1 MAFIKD
7 NPKFVLL
14 IAVLCCILA
23 SIFFV
28 SLYGFGV
35 VVLAGGIIASWVLV
49 GWKDNWI
56 AKWLAGGAFLVGL
69 LGAIVEYPYRR
80 ETASVFSLAIEAQ
93 TQPGAFGFD
102 FEDNEELFGTV
113 VACGLQG
120 HNDLGSLTHDLA
132 AVIYEPP
139 EASIISWM
147 WKRPVDR
154 KSCLERANALA
165 EKSPAFAVRLKA
177 IMDDFS

>member
-1 MAFIKD
+1 VAFIKY
-7 NPKFVLL
+7 NLKIVLL

-28 SLYGFGV
+28 SPYGFIV
-35 VVLAGGIIASWVLV
+35 VVLAGGIVASWVLV

-56 AKWLAGGAFLVGL
+56 AQWLTGGAILVGI
-69 LGAIVEYPYRR
+69 LGAFVENPHRH
-80 ETASVFSLAIEAQ
+80 ETASVFSLALEAHI
-93 TQPGAFGFD
+93 QPSAFGFD

-113 VACGLQG
+113 AACGLQG
-120 HNDLGSLTHDLA
+120 HNDIGSLIHDLA

-147 WKRPVDR
+147 WKRPVDWNN
-154 KSCLERANALA
+154 CLERANALA
-165 EKSPAFAVRLKA
+165 EKSPAFTVRLKA